1 MSLAGPRLDRP
12 SAIGDEGRPRAIS
25 LWIATLV
32 IVAITVAIGAALGEP
47 TLVTLPATFAGLAV
61 AGIAL
66 LDRRGFVQ
74 LFVGHTLIVTFGS
87 VFALL
92 VLAAP
97 LLGGPGIALAGF
109 TVALFGIAM
118 AWADVGGDGTKR
130 AVASC
135 FVTYAAVL
143 SSSVFLLVV
152 TAFGVLGWAIVVVV
166 TETSSIGGSVV
177 GFALVA
183 VGAGCSALIAL
194 WVLPIRQL
202 TPRSRRDRVESALS
216 SARWRIGIGTIAT
229 FGVLIAVAIASVF
242 DLLGPGVSGVPI
254 LESLLVGL
262 SAPFVVWPIVGL
274 ALLALFASA
283 VAITLRLLTRRFG
296 TSAVRWSSAVV
307 VGVSLVAFVVG
318 MAIIVILGMTYFN
331 LIGAAMAANAASIV
345 VVILVVGPPAFLIVV
360 GLVLVGVLLRI
371 VPDRA
376 GGPALAAVGLVV
388 AAIGFGS
395 ISPILVFVCL
405 AGAAVVWDV
414 STFGLG
420 LTAELGHLPDT
431 RRTELFHGVLSVGVG
446 VVAVL
451 VAVALEWVRTDV
463 FGGVVAMGA
472 VVAVGFG
479 ALILLL
485 PLRG

>member
-1 MSLAGPRLDRP
+1 M
-12 SAIGDEGRPRAIS
+12 
-25 LWIATLV
+25 
-32 IVAITVAIGAALGEP
+32 
-47 TLVTLPATFAGLAV
+47 
-61 AGIAL
+61 
-66 LDRRGFVQ
+66 
-74 LFVGHTLIVTFGS
+74 
-87 VFALL
+87 
-92 VLAAP
+92 
-97 LLGGPGIALAGF
+97 
-109 TVALFGIAM
+109 
-118 AWADVGGDGTKR
+118 
-130 AVASC
+130 
-135 FVTYAAVL
+135 
-143 SSSVFLLVV
+143 
-152 TAFGVLGWAIVVVV
+152 
-166 TETSSIGGSVV
+166 
-177 GFALVA
+177 
-183 VGAGCSALIAL
+183 
-194 WVLPIRQL
+194 
-202 TPRSRRDRVESALS
+202 
-216 SARWRIGIGTIAT
+216 
-229 FGVLIAVAIASVF
+229 
-242 DLLGPGVSGVPI
+242 SGVPI

-274 ALLALFASA
+274 SLLALFASA
-283 VAITLRLLTRRFG
+283 VAVTLRLLTRRFG

-331 LIGAAMAANAASIV
+331 LIGAAMANAASIV
-345 VVILVVGPPAFLIVV
+345 VVILVAGPPAFLIVV

-395 ISPILVFVCL
+395 LSPVLVFVCL

-463 FGGVVAMGA
+463 FGGVVAMGRSSRSA
-472 VVAVGFG
+472 SA
-479 ALILLL
+479 
-485 PLRG
+485 R